1 MKNRENGIYNR
12 IVKRIIDLVLS
23 ALIMLIL
30 SPLLLLL
37 VLAIKLDSK
46 GPVLFRQKRVGAG
59 KSTFSILKFR
69 TMRID
74 TPLTTCRP
82 TCSKTR
88 ISILLVSVLS
98 CARHPWMNCLSF
110 GTSLPD
116 K

>member
-46 GPVLFRQKRVGAG
+46 GPVLFRQKRVGAVHRCDRKG
-59 KSTFSILKFR
+59 QQER
-69 TMRID
+69 V
-74 TPLTTCRP
+74 CRGHR
-82 TCSKTR
+82 KKH
-88 ISILLVSVLS
+88 
-98 CARHPWMNCLSF
+98 RHAAQDSPYSEA
-110 GTSLPD
+110 
-116 K
+116 